1 MGVADPDLPDVRPVS
16 EPDVARMRRG
26 PADGRTVHEM
36 ALALSLSRSSNAAL
50 ERRLSE
56 MESSRSWRLTAA
68 LRLLGSF
75 FRKRSMSTP
84 VESIPLE
91 APAGIPL
98 ELRRLRRSAAF
109 SDEMSRTIDGWPWL
123 ASMIGPHAFEAAA
136 GALPVEAHVETGRVV
151 RIGFRGDIDFAK
163 ELLCDNALQLLD
175 GLGHEEQDDY
185 VPPVFVLVAPDRR
198 AIWNEGSCG
207 ETDRLADRCRSAG
220 VPTVLWLRIHEG
232 SAVDDLLG
240 HIGAAAGH
248 FDLVCVS
255 DMDVARHA
263 AARGFGNVR
272 YLDDAVQPALHHPV
286 LSPALRGLANRMAG
300 GLVLDALADLVESP
314 GEWENIE
321 AQPDAAPIFAID
333 SYWDIPAAKITLVG
347 PTSGYSLVGSVFE
360 SDKIVL
366 SKLSGAEYFPES
378 VTRPAWWTRIQ
389 KRRACAMGIRIFDPT
404 CATISRSAVL
414 AQRRALDVAT
424 IRDHAGLHRMAHQT
438 MSDASWRARISSI
451 LLELGNRSVVWPRI
465 PVSCLLV
472 SKRPHVVVQALRR
485 LQAQTYADC
494 EIIVLMHGVDV
505 PEALRA
511 EALDGG
517 AIQIMSAPASLCL
530 GECLNLAFSRASGE
544 FWFKFDDDDSYG
556 PHYIED
562 LMRYAS
568 VLDHDLVGKPMA
580 FHHFASDDALYCDPQ
595 QYGHANTL
603 YRGHWEDGVVCGATL
618 GGRRAVLETIPFPMS
633 RRHGTDSA
641 FLAACRREGLSL
653 LVGDP
658 FNFVACRS
666 SDARQHT
673 WVGNEAEVR
682 TRGILLG
689 GARTIDTQVHV

>member
-1 MGVADPDLPDVRPVS
+1 MGVSDPAPPDVRPLLG
-16 EPDVARMRRG
+16 PGVARMRSG
-26 PADGRTVHEM
+26 SADGQAVHEM

-56 MESSRSWRLTAA
+56 IESSTSWRLTAA
-68 LRLLGSF
+68 LRLLGAF
-75 FRKRSMSTP
+75 FRKRRMP
-84 VESIPLE
+84 VPAERAPLE

-98 ELRRLRRSAAF
+98 ELRRPRPSAVL
-109 SDEMSRTIDGWPWL
+109 SDEMSRTIDGLPWL
-123 ASMIGPHAFEAAA
+123 ASMVGSSAFEAAI
-136 GALPVEAHVETGRVV
+136 GALPAEACAGTGRAVC
-151 RIGFRGDIDFAK
+151 IGFRGDTDLAR
-163 ELLCDNALQLLD
+163 ELTCDNALQLLD
-175 GLGHEEQDDY
+175 GLGPEEQDDY
-185 VPPVFVLVAPDRR
+185 VPPLFVLVAPDRR
-198 AIWNEGSCG
+198 AVWNGAAFE
-207 ETDRLADRCRSAG
+207 ETGRLADRCRSLG
-220 VPTVLWLRIHEG
+220 VPVVLWLRVHENNTRE
-232 SAVDDLLG
+232 AFID
-240 HIGAAAGH
+240 HAAAAAGH

-255 DMDVARHA
+255 DADAARHA
-263 AARGFGNVR
+263 AAHGLENVR

-286 LSPALRGLANRMAG
+286 LSAALRGLANQLAG
-300 GLVLDALADLVESP
+300 GLVVDALADLVESP
-314 GEWENIE
+314 GAWEKIE
-321 AQPDAAPIFAID
+321 VQSGAAPIFAID
-333 SYWDIPAAKITLVG
+333 SYWDLPAAKVKPVRPPPG
-347 PTSGYSLVGSVFE
+347 CSLVGSVFE

-366 SKLSGAEYFPES
+366 SKLAGAEYFPES
-378 VTRPAWWTRIQ
+378 ATRPAWWTRIQ
-389 KRRACAMGIRIFDPT
+389 KRRACAMGIRTFDPT
-404 CATISRSAVL
+404 CATISRSAAL
-414 AQRRALDVAT
+414 AQRRALDAAT
-424 IRDHAGLHRMAHQT
+424 IGDDARLHRMAHQA

-451 LLELGNRSVVWPRI
+451 LSVLGNRNGVWPRV

-472 SKRPHVVVQALRR
+472 SKRPHAVVQALRR

-494 EIIVLMHGVDV
+494 EIIVLMHGVDA
-505 PEALRA
+505 PQALRA
-511 EALDGG
+511 EVFDGE
-517 AIQIMSAPASLCL
+517 AIQVMSAPASLCL
-530 GECLNLAFSRASGE
+530 GECLNMAFARASGE

-556 PHYIED
+556 PRYIED
-562 LMRYAS
+562 MMRYAS

-603 YRGHWEDGVVCGATL
+603 HRGTWEDGVVCGATL

-658 FNFVACRS
+658 FNFVACRN

-689 GARTIDTQVHV
+689 GARSIDAQVHV